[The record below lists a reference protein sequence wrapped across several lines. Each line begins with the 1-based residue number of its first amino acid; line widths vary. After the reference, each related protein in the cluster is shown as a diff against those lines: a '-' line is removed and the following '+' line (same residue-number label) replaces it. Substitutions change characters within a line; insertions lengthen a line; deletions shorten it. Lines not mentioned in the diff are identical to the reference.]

1 MYENFIIK
9 LLFILILNRNDPSN
23 ELTDPQA
30 ALKILENLFSL
41 L

>member
-9 LLFILILNRNDPSN
+9 LLFILILNKNDPAN
-23 ELTDPQA
+23 ELTDPQTV
-30 ALKILENLFSL
+30 LKILEDLFSL